1 MESSNVLKDFASLPP
16 DAQKQVLDFI
26 AFLKIRYIKS
36 ESRTKPKNLRT
47 LLRKT
52 QSLPQAKGI
61 TEDEIVAEIAAYRA
75 GQ

>member
-16 DAQKQVLDFI
+16 DAQKQVLDFM

>member
-16 DAQKQVLDFI
+16 DAQKQVLDFM

-36 ESRTKPKNLRT
+36 ESHTKPKNLRT

>member
-1 MESSNVLKDFASLPP
+1 MESSNILKDFASLPP
-16 DAQKQVLDFI
+16 DAQKQVLDFM

>member
-1 MESSNVLKDFASLPP
+1 MESSNILKDFASLPP
-16 DAQKQVLDFI
+16 DAQKQVLDFM

-47 LLRKT
+47 LLRKI
-52 QSLPQAKGI
+52 QSMPQAKGI

>member
-16 DAQKQVLDFI
+16 DAQKQVLDFM
-26 AFLKIRYIKS
+26 AFLKTRYSKS
-36 ESRTKPKNLRT
+36 VSRTKPGNLHA

-52 QSLPQAKGI
+52 QSLPQAKRI
-61 TEDEIVAEIAAYRA
+61 TEDEIAAEIAAYRA

>member
-16 DAQKQVLDFI
+16 DAQKQVLDFM

-75 GQ
+75 GH